1 MDPGHDLDAAQT
13 ELSQL
18 NGLVVSLGGYCLCQR
33 LLSGVIKM
41 EKVFYPTKYGLQ
53 SRFKLAENTPAPIVS
68 WVEAQPRA
76 VYGIERKVDGLE
88 NVVSKRG
95 RRKLIPW
102 CWITGL
108 RQAGYNYVL
117 PL

>member
-1 MDPGHDLDAAQT
+1 M
-13 ELSQL
+13 E
-18 NGLVVSLGGYCLCQR
+18 
-33 LLSGVIKM
+33 

-53 SRFKLAENTPAPIVS
+53 SRFKLVGNTPAPIVD
-68 WVEAQPRA
+68 WVKAQPRA

-88 NVVSKRG
+88 IVVSKRG

-108 RQAGYNYVL
+108 RQAGYNYGL

>member
-1 MDPGHDLDAAQT
+1 
-13 ELSQL
+13 
-18 NGLVVSLGGYCLCQR
+18 
-33 LLSGVIKM
+33 M

-88 NVVSKRG
+88 IVVSKRG

-102 CWITGL
+102 CWDRGVKTSG
-108 RQAGYNYVL
+108 V
-117 PL
+117 

>member
-1 MDPGHDLDAAQT
+1 MDPSHDLDAAQT

-18 NGLVVSLGGYCLCQR
+18 NGLVVGLGGCCLCQR

-41 EKVFYPTKYGLQ
+41 EKEFFPTKYGLQ
-53 SRFKLAENTPAPIVS
+53 SRFKLAKNTPAPIVS

-88 NVVSKRG
+88 IMVSKRG
-95 RRKLIPW
+95 RHKLIPW
-102 CWITGL
+102 CWIVGL
-108 RQAGYNYVL
+108 RQAGYNYGL

>member
-1 MDPGHDLDAAQT
+1 MDPIHDLAMSQT
-13 ELSQL
+13 KLSQL
-18 NGLVVSLGGYCLCQR
+18 SGLVVGLGNYCLCKC
-33 LLSGVIKM
+33 LFSGVMEM
-41 EKVFYPTKYGLQ
+41 EKEFFPTKYGLQ

-88 NVVSKRG
+88 IKVSRRG
-95 RRKLIPW
+95 RGKLIPW
-102 CWITGL
+102 CWIVGL
-108 RQAGYNYVL
+108 RQAGYNYGL

>member
-1 MDPGHDLDAAQT
+1 MDLGHDLDAAQT

-18 NGLVVSLGGYCLCQR
+18 NGLVVGLGGCCLCQR

-53 SRFKLAENTPAPIVS
+53 SRFKLAKNTPAPIVT

-76 VYGIERKVDGLE
+76 VYGIERKVDGL
-88 NVVSKRG
+88 
-95 RRKLIPW
+95 
-102 CWITGL
+102 
-108 RQAGYNYVL
+108 
-117 PL
+117 

>member
-1 MDPGHDLDAAQT
+1 MDLGHDLDAAQT

-18 NGLVVSLGGYCLCQR
+18 NGLVVGLGGCCLCQR

-53 SRFKLAENTPAPIVS
+53 SRFKLAKNTPAPIVT

-88 NVVSKRG
+88 IVVSKQG

-108 RQAGYNYVL
+108 RQAGYNYGL

>member
-1 MDPGHDLDAAQT
+1 
-13 ELSQL
+13 
-18 NGLVVSLGGYCLCQR
+18 
-33 LLSGVIKM
+33 M

-53 SRFKLAENTPAPIVS
+53 SRFKLAENTPASIAN
-68 WVEAQPRA
+68 WVDAQPRA

-88 NVVSKRG
+88 IVVSKQG

-102 CWITGL
+102 GWIVGL
-108 RQAGYNYVL
+108 RQAGENYAN

>member
-1 MDPGHDLDAAQT
+1 
-13 ELSQL
+13 
-18 NGLVVSLGGYCLCQR
+18 
-33 LLSGVIKM
+33 M
-41 EKVFYPTKYGLQ
+41 EKEFFPTKYGLQ
-53 SRFKLAENTPAPIVS
+53 SRFKLAKNTPEAIVR
-68 WVEAQPRA
+68 WVDAQPRA

-88 NVVSKRG
+88 ITVSKRG

-108 RQAGYNYVL
+108 RQAGYNYGL

>member
-1 MDPGHDLDAAQT
+1 
-13 ELSQL
+13 
-18 NGLVVSLGGYCLCQR
+18 
-33 LLSGVIKM
+33 M
-41 EKVFYPTKYGLQ
+41 EKEFFPTKYGLQ
-53 SRFKLAENTPAPIVS
+53 SRFKLAKNTPAPIAN

-88 NVVSKRG
+88 IVVSKQG

-102 CWITGL
+102 CWIVGL
-108 RQAGYNYVL
+108 RQAGYNYGL

>member
-1 MDPGHDLDAAQT
+1 MDPSHDLDAAQT

-18 NGLVVSLGGYCLCQR
+18 NGLVVGLGGCCLCQR

-41 EKVFYPTKYGLQ
+41 EKEFFPTKYGLQ
-53 SRFKLAENTPAPIVS
+53 SRFKLAKNTPAPIVS

-88 NVVSKRG
+88 IMVSKRG

-108 RQAGYNYVL
+108 RQAGYNYGL